1 MRPRAARLRVRD
13 AIPPAKEAT
22 MSEVPHQAPHP
33 RGDQL
38 VEKIEDAAILL
49 ALFSVAAIIA
59 AILLLFIVL

>member
-13 AIPPAKEAT
+13 AIPLAKEET

-38 VEKIEDAAILL
+38 GDKIEDAAILL

-59 AILLLFIVL
+59 VTLLLFVVL